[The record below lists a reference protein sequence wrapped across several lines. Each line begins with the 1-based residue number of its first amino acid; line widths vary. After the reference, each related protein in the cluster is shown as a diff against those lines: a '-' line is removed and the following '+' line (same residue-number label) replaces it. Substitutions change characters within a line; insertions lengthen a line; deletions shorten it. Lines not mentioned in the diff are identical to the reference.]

1 MEKEEIEEESTGVS
15 AKKAKETL
23 NLHKIATEVHNDIRP
38 YSGVKAKVAEPAT
51 ENKDLV
57 GKAFLLIAGKLEE
70 KSESD
75 SDMEKIREIRM
86 AILTGE
92 KY

>member
-1 MEKEEIEEESTGVS
+1 MENVNGQR
-15 AKKAKETL
+15 
-23 NLHKIATEVHNDIRP
+23 NDIRP
-38 YSGVKAKVAEPAT
+38 EVGVKAKVEEPAT

-57 GKAFLLIAGKLEE
+57 EKAFLLIAGKLEE
-70 KSESD
+70 KNESD

>member
-1 MEKEEIEEESTGVS
+1 MENVNGQR
-15 AKKAKETL
+15 
-23 NLHKIATEVHNDIRP
+23 NDIRP
-38 YSGVKAKVAEPAT
+38 EVSVKAKVEEPAT

-57 GKAFLLIAGKLEE
+57 EKAFLLIAGKLEE
-70 KSESD
+70 KNESD

-86 AILTGE
+86 AILTGK

>member
-1 MEKEEIEEESTGVS
+1 MENVS
-15 AKKAKETL
+15 GQRT
-23 NLHKIATEVHNDIRP
+23 DIRP
-38 YSGVKAKVAEPAT
+38 DAGVKAKAEEPAT

-57 GKAFLLIAGKLEE
+57 EKAFLLIAGKLDE
-70 KSESD
+70 KNESEG
-75 SDMEKIREIRM
+75 DMEKIRKIRM